1 MFLGKRIGFPIGV
14 PASPLT
20 ANAQWVH
27 YLARNGYNILTYKTI
42 RSRAHEPH
50 PPQNWIFLPH
60 VTAPFEVG
68 MDVPQISAEEN
79 AWFDLGTPCVSTANS
94 FGVPSAD
101 PQLWEPDL
109 EESFNALHDDQVLIV
124 SVMGDDYDGTGRD
137 TTIADDYASVAVRA
151 EGAGACFI
159 ELNLSCPNSLVPG
172 EGVKPPLCQDIGLTR
187 RVVET
192 VRDRTDQS
200 TKIIAKLSYL
210 PLEDLRNLV
219 EAIGPSVDAI
229 SGINTLQSKVSGR
242 DGQPVFPGR
251 SLAGISGIS
260 IRNHS
265 KEFIANLTRLRVE
278 TGFRFEIIG
287 MGGITDVS
295 SFRMLYDTGASAVQ
309 SASGVFANPFLA
321 WDCVDQLGSTLPP
334 SPELPDPLRDKAKAM
349 VMELVSSVRSIDR
362 YTVAS
367 KAPLPPSQSLR
378 LLDEMAHSGEVE
390 RVATGSGFLYR
401 LGRRA

>member
-50 PPQNWIFLPH
+50 PPPNWIFLPH

-229 SGINTLQSKVSGR
+229 SGINTLQSKS
-242 DGQPVFPGR
+242 VFE
-251 SLAGISGIS
+251 
-260 IRNHS
+260 
-265 KEFIANLTRLRVE
+265 KWV
-278 TGFRFEIIG
+278 
-287 MGGITDVS
+287 
-295 SFRMLYDTGASAVQ
+295 
-309 SASGVFANPFLA
+309 
-321 WDCVDQLGSTLPP
+321 
-334 SPELPDPLRDKAKAM
+334 
-349 VMELVSSVRSIDR
+349 
-362 YTVAS
+362 
-367 KAPLPPSQSLR
+367 
-378 LLDEMAHSGEVE
+378 VE
-390 RVATGSGFLYR
+390 RRGGVTAGTGVTMVWRCPVIGVTPLT
-401 LGRRA
+401 

>member
-1 MFLGKRIGFPIGV
+1 MKTNQPLPPIHSA
-14 PASPLT
+14 PAS
-20 ANAQWVH
+20 Q
-27 YLARNGYNILTYKTI
+27 
-42 RSRAHEPH
+42 
-50 PPQNWIFLPH
+50 
-60 VTAPFEVG
+60 
-68 MDVPQISAEEN
+68 
-79 AWFDLGTPCVSTANS
+79 
-94 FGVPSAD
+94 
-101 PQLWEPDL
+101 
-109 EESFNALHDDQVLIV
+109 
-124 SVMGDDYDGTGRD
+124 
-137 TTIADDYASVAVRA
+137 
-151 EGAGACFI
+151 
-159 ELNLSCPNSLVPG
+159 
-172 EGVKPPLCQDIGLTR
+172 TR
-187 RVVET
+187 
-192 VRDRTDQS
+192 
-200 TKIIAKLSYL
+200 
-210 PLEDLRNLV
+210 
-219 EAIGPSVDAI
+219 
-229 SGINTLQSKVSGR
+229 SKVSGR